1 MLDALK
7 SDVDVLFYNVFGLIE
22 IGENQVTVTA
32 NSVRSGKA
40 QSRTVTSEL
49 NNPLKNFTLPFALSF
64 GAWLDKGDVHL
75 AFGKMDEYNEA
86 VFNANILMIEKM
98 VKETVDLMK
107 SIFK

>member
-22 IGENQVTVTA
+22 IGENYMTVVV

-40 QSRTVTSEL
+40 QSRTVTKEL
-49 NNPLKNFTLPFALSF
+49 NNPLKNFTAPFVLSF

-86 VFNANILMIEKM
+86 VFNANILMIEKIAR
-98 VKETVDLMK
+98 ETVGLMK
-107 SIFK
+107 SVIE

>member
-7 SDVDVLFYNVFGLIE
+7 SDVDVLFYNVFGTID

-40 QSRTVTSEL
+40 QSRTVTKEL
-49 NNPLKNFTLPFALSF
+49 NNPLKNFTAPFVLSF

-75 AFGKMDEYNEA
+75 AFGKMEEYDEASVEG
-86 VFNANILMIEKM
+86 NILVVEKIGR
-98 VKETVDLMK
+98 ETIAVLK
-107 SIFK
+107 SVVE